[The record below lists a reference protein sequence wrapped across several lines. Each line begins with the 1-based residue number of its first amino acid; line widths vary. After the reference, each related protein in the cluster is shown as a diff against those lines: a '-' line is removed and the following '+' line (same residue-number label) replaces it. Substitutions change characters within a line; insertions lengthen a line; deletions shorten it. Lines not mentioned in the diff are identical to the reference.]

1 MGERVLMVHEVFVS
15 KAKAHVEKK
24 KELKKKNG
32 FKIKEKNK
40 SKSNIS
46 IKGSIMTRIGTGNT
60 SYADLRSNVKE
71 YNQTIKDLPFERVD
85 RLTASF
91 VVGTTEL
98 QRNGNQLDKDE
109 GGDSPGSVTKWRF
122 H

>member
-1 MGERVLMVHEVFVS
+1 
-15 KAKAHVEKK
+15 
-24 KELKKKNG
+24 
-32 FKIKEKNK
+32 
-40 SKSNIS
+40 
-46 IKGSIMTRIGTGNT
+46 MTRIGTGNT

-98 QRNGNQLDKDE
+98 QRNGT
-109 GGDSPGSVTKWRF
+109 VTPTISFITCEVMANVHSFCETEVPTLAVMACVVISNVHLFCKLVIIASLN
-122 H
+122 